1 MFRNGAR
8 VHLARS
14 DETGIIESWNEETQ
28 EYTVLVESAN
38 EPSSPWGEE
47 EHNDHPADKHVRA
60 TASFLTAPHS
70 SLSIDWAVDI
80 ANDAAHSLQSH
91 NEQFVIA
98 GYTAKLDA
106 LHTEV
111 QLEDEIVERLK
122 QRIDLI
128 EKAQGCRSYPVTNI
142 ENELGPVEYENL
154 LILGERAMSAYSCDT
169 YTRAMRMPT
178 RTATRTAR
186 RNRPE
191 HHKRPY
197 LATVC
202 GRDRLV
208 QHLVPHRATTSHLV

>member
-1 MFRNGAR
+1 M
-8 VHLARS
+8 
-14 DETGIIESWNEETQ
+14 
-28 EYTVLVESAN
+28 
-38 EPSSPWGEE
+38 
-47 EHNDHPADKHVRA
+47 K
-60 TASFLTAPHS
+60 
-70 SLSIDWAVDI
+70 
-80 ANDAAHSLQSH
+80 SH

-169 YTRAMRMPT
+169 YTRAMPT

-191 HHKRPY
+191 HISDHI
-197 LATVC
+197 
-202 GRDRLV
+202 
-208 QHLVPHRATTSHLV
+208 

>member
-1 MFRNGAR
+1 MRHSVSIETKKRELRLEGDIKPFTSLSWDLKGKLCPAVLTKNQWILIFTCTAGSDFI
-8 VHLARS
+8 VHYTLKKKSEAWTKVEPLLRLIYKKGWCVKTMHS
-14 DETGIIESWNEETQ
+14 DFDSLWSSSINTQ
-28 EYTVLVESAN
+28 E
-38 EPSSPWGEE
+38 
-47 EHNDHPADKHVRA
+47 
-60 TASFLTAPHS
+60 
-70 SLSIDWAVDI
+70 
-80 ANDAAHSLQSH
+80 
-91 NEQFVIA
+91 
-98 GYTAKLDA
+98 
-106 LHTEV
+106 
-111 QLEDEIVERLK
+111 
-122 QRIDLI
+122 IDLI

-142 ENELGPVEYENL
+142 ENELGPVEHENL

-169 YTRAMRMPT
+169 YTRAMPT